1 MGQVAHIINDL
12 ICQLEL
18 VHCAY
23 QLVQLEGVDAV
34 VENVEQ
40 GANWVVLGL
49 VMVLPLKT
57 LVVQLGHTFFWV
69 VYELFYVDN
78 D

>member
-1 MGQVAHIINDL
+1 MVL
-12 ICQLEL
+12 PLKTL
-18 VHCAY
+18 V
-23 QLVQLEGVDAV
+23 VQ
-34 VENVEQ
+34 
-40 GANWVVLGL
+40 LGL

-69 VYELFYVDN
+69 VHDLFYIDN